1 MSTGNTWPDTI
12 SYYSDWGTLS
22 GRLYMYF
29 GNFRTS
35 SSASNSATYCDIN
48 EWINLFHRAESF
60 WSSCYVPRPINN
72 FETLRG
78 NWQFVTSLTTGQL
91 PCHRPDEVSSHSKRL
106 RAERPGVRIPV
117 RARDCPLL
125 YNVHTD
131 SGAHTHTAHTH
142 THIDSYLMCTGGASP
157 GGTTAEKWSWPL
169 PPSRAVVRNECS
181 YVFIPPLCLHGVHRN
196 TIRST
201 FC

>member
-1 MSTGNTWPDTI
+1 MNGLTYSIEQSPFGAAVTYLDRSTTSKP
-12 SYYSDWGTLS
+12 YVGTDSSLH
-22 GRLYMYF
+22 RLQQASCPVI
-29 GNFRTS
+29 GQTK
-35 SSASNSATYCDIN
+35 SA
-48 EWINLFHRAESF
+48 R
-60 WSSCYVPRPINN
+60 
-72 FETLRG
+72 TLRG
-78 NWQFVTSLTTGQL
+78 YGLNGPGFEYRYEQEIVLFSTTSTPTLG
-91 PCHRPDEVSSHSKRL
+91 P
-106 RAERPGVRIPV
+106 
-117 RARDCPLL
+117 
-125 YNVHTD
+125 
-131 SGAHTHTAHTH
+131 THTQHTHTH